1 MPRIEY
7 IPQQMVR
14 GNLIRG
20 EILCR
25 FVMDR
30 NQKKIGVRMYR
41 YSGYSKIRS
50 VIQYENLE
58 TSEYM
63 FASPK
68 SRIST
73 KDLEELYANY
83 ENFKKGI
90 SMASNAVSSNPL
102 KTTKLDTM
110 IRSYQFFKIYK

>member
-1 MPRIEY
+1 MI
-7 IPQQMVR
+7 R

-25 FVMDR
+25 FVLDR

-50 VIQYENLE
+50 IIQYENLE
-58 TSEYM
+58 TCEYM
-63 FASPK
+63 FTSPK

-73 KDLEELYANY
+73 KDLENLYQTY

-90 SMASNAVSSNPL
+90 QMASNTLSSNPL
-102 KTTKLDTM
+102 KTTKLDSI
-110 IRSYQFFKIYK
+110 IRFYQFFKVYK